1 MLSIPKCDCALH
13 VMADYCFSI
22 VVDKMARAKTSHT
35 STHMTNIFNGKFG
48 TCFFACKWLE
58 KRLGNLGK

>member
-1 MLSIPKCDCALH
+1 
-13 VMADYCFSI
+13 MADYCFSI